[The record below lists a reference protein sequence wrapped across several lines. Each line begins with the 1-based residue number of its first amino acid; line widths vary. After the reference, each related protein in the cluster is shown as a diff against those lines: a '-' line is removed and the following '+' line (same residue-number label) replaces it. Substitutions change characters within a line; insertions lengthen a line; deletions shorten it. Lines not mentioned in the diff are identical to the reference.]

1 MQSLMKE
8 YSDDFAY
15 ILYYEKKGTKY
26 IVEGLYA
33 RYPEDIKKKLASNK
47 WKIDKD
53 STIAAEVLGRTE
65 DLFCIRRTKAQ

>member
-1 MQSLMKE
+1 MQSLMKQ

-15 ILYYEKKGTKY
+15 ILYYEKKGIRY

-33 RYPEDIKKKLASNK
+33 RYPEDIKNTLARNK
-47 WKIDKD
+47 WQIDKD

-65 DLFCIRRTKAQ
+65 DLFCIRRIGL

>member
-1 MQSLMKE
+1 MQSLIKE

-15 ILYYEKKGTKY
+15 ILYYDKKGVRH

-65 DLFCIRRTKAQ
+65 DLFCIRRIKK

>member
-1 MQSLMKE
+1 MQSLMKQ

-15 ILYYEKKGTKY
+15 ILYYEKKGVRY

-33 RYPEDIKKKLASNK
+33 RYPEDIKKTLARNK
-47 WKIDKD
+47 WQIDKD

-65 DLFCIRRTKAQ
+65 DLFCIRRTKV